1 MMPLAVSGPGDLA
14 TWVSV
19 ALTAIAGAAA
29 VSAFVMLRRRERRQ
43 ALTDLHVALTSG
55 EIAQARNAIG
65 AVIYGVETGPN
76 RAHAIEAYFALLWA
90 IQRARN
96 VFRTYG
102 IRWRSLDSRQ
112 SSLASVVRTGNADAA
127 FALTWNLT
135 EMAES
140 VVRFRDLHHEAWGI
154 DDADAW
160 ADIGQYIDAHELR
173 KDART

>member
-1 MMPLAVSGPGDLA
+1 MALSVSGPGDLA

-19 ALTAIAGAAA
+19 ALTLVAGAAA
-29 VSAFVMLRRRERRQ
+29 VSGFVMLRRRERRQ

-55 EIAQARNAIG
+55 EIAQARNTVG
-65 AVIYGVETGPN
+65 AVLYSSDSGPT
-76 RAHAIEAYFALLWA
+76 RTQAIEAYFALVWA
-90 IQRARN
+90 VQRARN

-102 IRWRSLDSRQ
+102 IRWRPLDAPQHVLTRVMR
-112 SSLASVVRTGNADAA
+112 AGHTDAA

-140 VVRFRDLHHEAWGI
+140 VVRFRDLHRDDWEI
-154 DDADAW
+154 DDDDAW

-173 KDART
+173 RI